1 MSEHKRSLLNQF
13 EKEDLI
19 NRILALEE
27 RLNKKK
33 LFAEKVKANLSASR
47 KYNGQLRK
55 KVLYLQSRIV
65 DYFHKQASLP

>member
-13 EKEDLI
+13 GKEDLI